1 MKNFGSVIVE
11 GLIGVGKSTFS
22 AILAE
27 VLKGEYLPEPDEK
40 TNPFLSDYYTD
51 PKRWAYT
58 MQVHLLSAR
67 YRAHQYSQSKALY
80 HRDGWTVLDRSYFG
94 DACFARVQDRLGLF
108 DKREYESYFKLHK
121 DMQTHILYPTVAI
134 YLNATPEVCASRINK
149 RMSEKLG
156 RACEESIDLDYLR
169 MLDDEIQVM
178 KDGLKGNTLSIEL
191 DWNEDRSDEEIEQI
205 IKSLVVG
212 HSMDYGNM
220 KTPQLGETWTGIGGV
235 GV

>member
-40 TNPFLSDYYTD
+40 TNPFLSDYYAD
-51 PKRWAYT
+51 PSRWAYT

-67 YRAHQYSQSKALY
+67 YRTHQYAQSKALFC
-80 HRDGWTVLDRSYFG
+80 RDGWCVLDRSYFG
-94 DACFARVQDRLGLF
+94 DACFARVQDRMGIF
-108 DKREYESYFKLHK
+108 DEREYQSYFKLHK

-134 YLNATPEVCASRINK
+134 YLNASPEVCAARIDK
-149 RMSEKLG
+149 RMSEKTG
-156 RACEESIDLDYLR
+156 RACEGSIDLGYLR
-169 MLDDEIQVM
+169 MLDEEIQSM
-178 KDGLKGNTLSIEL
+178 KESLKGNTLSINL
-191 DWNEDRSDEEIEQI
+191 DWNEDKTEEEIRQC

-212 HSMDYGNM
+212 HSMDYGNLN
-220 KTPQLGETWTGIGGV
+220 TPKGETWTGIGGV